1 MKRKRFSEE
10 QIISVL
16 KEAEA
21 GLSVQDLSRKHG
33 ICENTLYRWKS
44 KYGGMEVND
53 ARKLKGLEDEN
64 RRLKK
69 IVAEQVLD
77 IQILKDINSKNW

>member
-21 GLSVQDLSRKHG
+21 GAKSGDLARRHG
-33 ICENTLYRWKS
+33 VSEATICN
-44 KYGGMEVND
+44 
-53 ARKLKGLEDEN
+53 
-64 RRLKK
+64 
-69 IVAEQVLD
+69 
-77 IQILKDINSKNW
+77 